1 MSQEIPMTAQA
12 VHAFSFLKGNHDVV
26 ATNDGEPFNWDSAAM
41 TVRQH
46 LNSAMNAHHV
56 GFLLGSGCSSLE
68 IANKQLGIPTMG
80 PLAENFVSNVGDN
93 RDSHFLSKSE
103 REALTD
109 MLGLDI
115 GNKHFANNLE
125 RFMEVLYSFN
135 FSLERSS
142 NPQLKEALITV
153 RSAIEKVTKYILY
166 ECTQGAFSRG
176 DERIYSLYEAF
187 YRKLVY
193 RDRALPRPWIFTTNY
208 DLFNEVAMD
217 RLGIPYSN
225 GFTGT
230 IERRFNPASFRY
242 ALAAQLDILSRKW
255 TAVDNFVYLCKL
267 HGSINWIEHDQG
279 LFQIREVQNVP
290 SFQEKRILIY
300 PTPSKHSVSFSSPYS
315 DLFREFQS
323 RIACEQSVLFVVGYS
338 FGDEHVNNI
347 LFQALTIPTF
357 RLIIFAPP
365 SGNGVVAQLRALDDP
380 RIWIIG
386 GNGPEPGRNAHYFDT
401 IVEKFMPEP
410 PGDKVDTAIAR
421 VLHDLVGR
429 IPTTHEEGKNGEL

>member
-1 MSQEIPMTAQA
+1 MSQEIPMDAQA
-12 VHAFSFLKGNHDVV
+12 AHAFSFFKGNHDVV

-41 TVRQH
+41 IVRQH

-56 GFLLGSGCSSLE
+56 GFLLGSGCSSIE
-68 IANKQLGIPTMG
+68 IADKQLGIPTMG
-80 PLAENFVSNVGDN
+80 PLAQTFVSNAGDN
-93 RDSHFLSKSE
+93 GDPDFLSKNE
-103 REALTD
+103 REVLIDT
-109 MLGLDI
+109 LGLDLS
-115 GNKHFANNLE
+115 NEKFSSNLE
-125 RFMEVLYSFN
+125 RFMEVLYSFT
-135 FSLERSS
+135 FALERSS
-142 NPQLKEALITV
+142 NPQLREALTTV
-153 RSAIEKVTKYILY
+153 RSAIEKVTKYILNA
-166 ECTQGAFSRG
+166 CTQGEFSRG
-176 DERIYSLYEAF
+176 DETIYSLYEAF

-225 GFTGT
+225 GFTGV

-267 HGSINWIEHDQG
+267 HGSVNWIEHDQG
-279 LFQIREVQNVP
+279 LFQIGEVQNVP
-290 SFQEKRILIY
+290 SLDEKRILIF
-300 PTPSKHSVSFSSPYS
+300 PTPAKHGVSFSSPYS

-323 RIACEQSVLFVVGYS
+323 RIACDQSVLFVIGYS

-365 SGNGVVAQLRALDDP
+365 SGDGVVAQLRELDDP

-386 GNGPEPGRNAHYFDT
+386 GNGPEKGRNAHYFDT

-421 VLHDLVGR
+421 VLQDLVAR
-429 IPTTHEEGKNGEL
+429 TETTSDEGPNSEL